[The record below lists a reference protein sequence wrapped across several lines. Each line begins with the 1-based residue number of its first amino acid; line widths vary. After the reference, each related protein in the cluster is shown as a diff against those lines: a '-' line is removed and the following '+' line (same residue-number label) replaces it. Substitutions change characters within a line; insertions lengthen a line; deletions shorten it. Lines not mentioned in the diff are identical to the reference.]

1 MGLDGVQDLQDL
13 PAPPLGAGLLGWVG
27 VAQLRGSGKAAGSR
41 RSSIVHS
48 TESNGKAFHGGWAMW
63 SRVAQHRSA
72 PRGKHDVEAAASRE
86 HRAKKD
92 ADFAPARKQD
102 GAVLGGLRVP
112 LIHHFAAGALK
123 PARSS
128 LVFTVIS
135 VTSTRVSVWVRPLAT
150 PRCCWG
156 CAGVGSGRGGPR
168 CCCFG
173 GPRQSLPW
181 EDPLASLSEN

>member
-1 MGLDGVQDLQDL
+1 
-13 PAPPLGAGLLGWVG
+13 
-27 VAQLRGSGKAAGSR
+27 
-41 RSSIVHS
+41 
-48 TESNGKAFHGGWAMW
+48 MW

-156 CAGVGSGRGGPR
+156 CAGVGSGGSGVAELEGESSCRGKI
-168 CCCFG
+168 
-173 GPRQSLPW
+173 L
-181 EDPLASLSEN
+181 